1 MEVVFLGV
9 QLGYAGARTT
19 SLSMGITVAA
29 GKGHELQK
37 AVKNLAQVPEFSG
50 YSNQRRRKVD

>member
-1 MEVVFLGV
+1 MEVVFWGV

-29 GKGHELQK
+29 GKEHELQK
-37 AVKNLAQVPEFSG
+37 AVKNLAQAPE
-50 YSNQRRRKVD
+50 